1 MKICQSL
8 KTRGA
13 VNQMAFSEPPKP
25 KFEVGEVV
33 VLRSKLRPDLDQDN
47 AIILDRRFTTRGH
60 VKPIDLFFQGFIYK
74 LLDTPYTWIES
85 ALYKK
90 DWPKKGSYDYML
102 DSLKNGPETETSPAK
117 SPADKPT
124 EKPTKEPSKELTK
137 EPA

>member
-1 MKICQSL
+1 
-8 KTRGA
+8 
-13 VNQMAFSEPPKP
+13 MAFSEPPKP

-47 AIILDRRFTTRGH
+47 AIIVDRSFTARGH
-60 VKPIDLFFQGFIYK
+60 VKPVDFFFQGFIYK

-85 ALYKK
+85 ALHKK

-102 DSLKNGPETETSPAK
+102 DSLKNGPEIETSPAK
-117 SPADKPT
+117 SPAAKPT
-124 EKPTKEPSKELTK
+124 EKPTKEPSKEPTK